1 MITVT
6 PHALD
11 HIGMFLVQ
19 KGLQGALR
27 IELQSAGCCDAS
39 LGLIID
45 QPKDDDLTEEIE
57 DISFIVSPE
66 LYDLTGDIVIA
77 YSTDGFMPGFVV
89 TSENPV
95 SEWAGFGVCQI
106 KC

>member
-11 HIGMFLVQ
+11 NIGMFLIQ
-19 KGLQGALR
+19 KGLQGSLR
-27 IELQSAGCCDAS
+27 IQLQSTGCCDAS
-39 LGLIID
+39 LGLMVD
-45 QPKDDDLTEEIE
+45 VPKATDLKEEIE
-57 DISFIVSPE
+57 EITFIVSPE
-66 LYDLTGDIVIA
+66 VYELTGDIIIS
-77 YSTDGFMPGFVV
+77 YSTDGLMPGYVI

-95 SEWAGFGVCQI
+95 SEWSGFGVCNI